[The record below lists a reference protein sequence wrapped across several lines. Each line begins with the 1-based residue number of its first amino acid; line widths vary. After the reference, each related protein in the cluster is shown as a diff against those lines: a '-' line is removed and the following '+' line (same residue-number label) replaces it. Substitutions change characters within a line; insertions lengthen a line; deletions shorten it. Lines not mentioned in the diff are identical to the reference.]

1 MDDVNES
8 PDTLQ
13 VTISPQL
20 AKDITVVAKPSI
32 MHRHYNTLRALM

>member
-1 MDDVNES
+1 MHDVNES

-13 VTISPQL
+13 VTFSPQL

-32 MHRHYNTLRALM
+32 MHRPYNTLRALM